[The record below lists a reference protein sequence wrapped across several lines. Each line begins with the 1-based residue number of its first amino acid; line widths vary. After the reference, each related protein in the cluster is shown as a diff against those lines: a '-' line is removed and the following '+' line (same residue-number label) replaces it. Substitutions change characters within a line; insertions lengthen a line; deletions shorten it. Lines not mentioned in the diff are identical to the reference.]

1 MQELELFFLLFTIS
15 YFITFGSFFVELYLT
30 YVLRKRYRQQRTTV
44 LRYLF
49 YTAFVFTILIILT
62 NVIINLTV
70 MQLQMTVGNELFIL
84 ITSGLFKIIYSLGM
98 IIICLFNS
106 FIFILFLDRP
116 RYGLNSLIYLIGGIF
131 IGLIILYPIEFT
143 GTPLQMKPPLTYYPS
158 NVIFIAIW
166 TFELILEFTWFGIIT
181 SKKNKPQ
188 SLLKRKGFSYIWKGN
203 IFGILAI
210 IFSFIWRLIPGIVDP
225 TMAELLYLIFYWS
238 LTLISNIYYTVGLIM
253 PEWVKKRVVGM
264 SWIEMQGKR
273 LS

>member
-62 NVIINLTV
+62 NVVINLTV

-98 IIICLFNS
+98 IIICF
-106 FIFILFLDRP
+106 
-116 RYGLNSLIYLIGGIF
+116 GGIF